1 MYWFYKFTNHWR
13 RHWKLSITF
22 KVKSEEVIIK
32 KIPIPKRH
40 HFVPI
45 FYLNNFCNKSGLLW
59 IYDCNKKELRQ
70 QTPKNTTVQRNYY
83 SFVGLD
89 KKKHSEV
96 ETFLSGLEGNTKPII
111 DKINN
116 KEIIDLNDK
125 LILTA
130 FISLLHSRVPYF
142 EKQHDEIIDKCFKI
156 YNKII
161 FSNKENTQKLIEQFT
176 KNKEENS
183 VSPESIMDFVKKE
196 QYTIKVNKEWTL
208 ESMFDMARAISIYL
222 FQMDWYFYYSSKS
235 SFITSDNPFILVPP
249 SDYREKGIYGL
260 GVLVPGVRKIVPLAQ
275 KVCLVIC
282 DKGDKIEKINISS
295 KEVREINCHI
305 AKDCDNLLISKDRI
319 LLKRLIKITNLN
331 KSKVNSRV
339 EVSQH
344 GNLIITRRTINDIK
358 K

>member
-1 MYWFYKFTNHWR
+1 MGLHKFTNHWR
-13 RHWKLSITF
+13 NHWKLSITL
-22 KVKSEEVIIK
+22 KIKSEEVIIK

-45 FYLNNFCNKSGLLW
+45 FYLDNFCNKSGLLW
-59 IYDCNKKELRQ
+59 IYDCNKKDLRK
-70 QTPKNTTVQRNYY
+70 QTPKNTTVQTNYY
-83 SFVGLD
+83 SFIGLD
-89 KKKHSEV
+89 KKKHNEV
-96 ETFLSGLEGNTKPII
+96 ETYLSGLEGDTKPII

-116 KEIIDLNDK
+116 KEIIDLNEK

-130 FISLLHSRVPYF
+130 FISLLRSRVPYF
-142 EKQHDEIIDKCFKI
+142 EKEHDEILDKVLKI

-161 FSNKENTQKLIEQFT
+161 FSNKENTQKLIEQFA
-176 KNKEENS
+176 KNKEEKS
-183 VSPESIMDFVKKE
+183 ISPESMMNFIKKE

-208 ESMFDMARAISIYL
+208 ESMFDMARAISLYL

-235 SFITSDNPFILVPP
+235 SFITSDNPFVLIPP
-249 SDYREKGIYGL
+249 SDYEKKGIYGL
-260 GVLVPGVRKIVPLAQ
+260 GILTPGVKKIIPLTQ
-275 KVCLVIC
+275 KACLVIC
-282 DKGDKIEKINISS
+282 DKGDKIEKIDISS
-295 KEVREINCHI
+295 KEVREINCYI
-305 AKDCDNLLISKDRI
+305 AKNCDNLLISKDRV
-319 LLKRLIKITNLN
+319 LLKRLIKITNIN